1 MEVLH
6 KSGSARQGCMKSNN
20 NPELIRQYGG
30 QMTFMGDIDNKFVDF
45 NGWTPADCEKATLA
59 SIERCNSILCS
70 KRALQKLP
78 GRTVSFGNARFCVMR
93 NRAFSVKPR
102 PLPKRFLPSARDK
115 DSPPTGYPRPSREI
129 VLFA

>member
-59 SIERCNSILCS
+59 SIERCNSMKCYIPCIT
-70 KRALQKLP
+70 QGGP
-78 GRTVSFGNARFCVMR
+78 GSVYPGTYAEITKTIDRYNIEHFGFTQEQQDNARMPIRIMF
-93 NRAFSVKPR
+93 
-102 PLPKRFLPSARDK
+102 
-115 DSPPTGYPRPSREI
+115 
-129 VLFA
+129 